1 MSVFVRAIPYNYY
14 ALLTIVMMVSMV
26 LMKAEFGAMGVH
38 ESNAL
43 KGDLFTTATRPYA
56 GSEGEEKSNPRGKV
70 MDLLIPIISLV
81 ILPRHRYDLH
91 WWIFQ
96 RNRFCNCFFSER
108 CVCRTCV
115 GKLFRPCCDSPFV
128 YGSPGIIFP

>member
-26 LMKAEFGAMGVH
+26 LMKEEFGAMGVH

-43 KGDLFTTATRPYA
+43 KGDLFTTAARPYA
-56 GSEGEEKSNPRGKV
+56 SGEGDGPVNPRGKV

-81 ILPRHRYDLH
+81 ICCVIGMIYTGG
-91 WWIFQ
+91 
-96 RNRFCNCFFSER
+96 FFSGTDF
-108 CVCRTCV
+108 VT
-115 GKLFRPCCDSPFV
+115 LFPRVMLLSDWCLEVFSV
-128 YGSPGIIFP
+128 W